1 MTKIQFVDKS
11 NKLRSTYFN
20 LATFVISSGLLLGFC
35 QQNSGVNGFVL
46 QELPL
51 YRRVLDNYLQRQQ
64 REILLRTNSKNSA
77 FAKNSPILEMNMVR
91 KLRH

>member
-1 MTKIQFVDKS
+1 MAKIQSVDKS

-20 LATFVISSGLLLGFC
+20 LASFAISSGILLGFC
-35 QQNSGVNGFVL
+35 QQNEVDGFVL

-51 YRRVLDNYLQRQQ
+51 YRQVLDNYLQRQQ

-91 KLRH
+91 KLKH